1 MLENLNLYRF
11 IGILCTVGL
20 FLSLAGFVCRLVD
33 SVTVLFLSLCFCLC
47 CFCCFSVC
55 LFVCL
60 FVCSFVRF
68 CEVLFDSVCLPCFCT
83 SLVSALDFS
92 SFTFLRVFV
101 RLRSFSLWPFYRA
114 SVRVHVR
121 GFLRF
126 F

>member
-1 MLENLNLYRF
+1 MLENLKLYRF

-47 CFCCFSVC
+47 CFCCFSVR
-55 LFVCL
+55 
-60 FVCSFVRF
+60 SFVRF
-68 CEVLFDSVCLPCFCT
+68 CEVLFDSVCL
-83 SLVSALDFS
+83 LVSVPLSFLPWIFLFS

-121 GFLRF
+121 GFLRCF
-126 F
+126 